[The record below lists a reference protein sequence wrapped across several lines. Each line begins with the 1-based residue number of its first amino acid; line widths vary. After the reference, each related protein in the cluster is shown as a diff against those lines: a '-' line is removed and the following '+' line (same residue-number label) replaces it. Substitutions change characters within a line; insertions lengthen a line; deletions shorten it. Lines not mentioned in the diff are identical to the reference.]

1 MSAQL
6 TPEELAEH
14 LRREYAKGFDEG
26 LAAAA
31 PFVADAVELAHE
43 PVHAADGSKDG
54 PEMAA
59 MWRQEGSMLRAT
71 MPDAAITDLT
81 ITTRGADE
89 VVLEAVLR
97 GTRSDGVV
105 LAHDY
110 RVVYTLRDGLVVRAF
125 AGYDP
130 EPVAELNR
138 QAFESHRE

>member
-1 MSAQL
+1 
-6 TPEELAEH
+6 
-14 LRREYAKGFDEG
+14 
-26 LAAAA
+26 
-31 PFVADAVELAHE
+31 
-43 PVHAADGSKDG
+43 
-54 PEMAA
+54 MAG

-81 ITTRGADE
+81 IATRGADE

-97 GTRSDGVV
+97 GTRPDGVV

-110 RVVYTLRDGLVVRAF
+110 RVVYTLHDGLVVRAF

-138 QAFESHRE
+138 QAFQSRRE

>member
-1 MSAQL
+1 MSAAL
-6 TPEELAEH
+6 TAEAFAEH
-14 LRREYAKGFDEG
+14 LRAEYARGFEEG

-31 PFVADAVELAHE
+31 PFVADEVVLAHE
-43 PVHAADGSKDG
+43 PVHPADGTKDG
-54 PEMAA
+54 PELAA

-71 MPDAAITDLT
+71 MPDVAITDLT
-81 ITTRGADE
+81 ITTRAADE

-97 GTRSDGVV
+97 GTRPDGVV

-138 QAFESHRE
+138 QAFQSRRE